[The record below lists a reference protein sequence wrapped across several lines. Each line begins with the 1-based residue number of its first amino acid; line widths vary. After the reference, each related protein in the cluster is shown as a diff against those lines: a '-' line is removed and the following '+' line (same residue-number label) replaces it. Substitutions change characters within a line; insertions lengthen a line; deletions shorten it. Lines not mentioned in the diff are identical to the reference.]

1 MAVEHAKGSLSDQLR
16 KDRLFSSYCLEEEQ
30 KEFKQVKP

>member
-1 MAVEHAKGSLSDQLR
+1 MERVKCSLSYQLR
-16 KDRLFSSYCLEEEQ
+16 KDRLFSNYCLEEEQ